1 MLEEDVLPKPALCF
15 GLLCSN
21 RQMRLLLLGRLSHWQ
36 AHSLWLGRGSTA
48 LAVPAAVML
57 GYSVWHVLAM
67 HESGNSECISIASYT
82 LLL

>member
-15 GLLCSN
+15 GLLCSK
-21 RQMRLLLLGRLSHWQ
+21 RQVQLLVLGRLSHRQ
-36 AHSLWLGRGSTA
+36 AHRLWRGRGSTA

-57 GYSVWHVLAM
+57 GPSIWHGLAM